1 MSPLLKGRRGEG
13 TCFGDPLSG
22 RGCLERCAA
31 PRARMGGTRRERP
44 LLAGGHGRG
53 GTPGPVPNPEVKP
66 PSADG
71 TADQSVGE
79 QDAAAQQGA
88 FSRGGPS
95 SMQLGGPF
103 RMRGRRV
110 PGPPRWRRYRS
121 PAMRGRHA
129 APHCG
134 RRRRS
139 AAQRRASRFPWSVS
153 FGSRW
158 LMGTLSYLV
167 ANASAATRCV
177 KPDEGRVRANASA
190 RARAT
195 KCGPHSL

>member
-1 MSPLLKGRRGEG
+1 MQGRRRPQPSATNRPSSSSPPCPSHTGRRGEG
-13 TCFGDPLSG
+13 TCFGDPLSE

-71 TADQSVGE
+71 TADESVGE

-95 SMQLGGPF
+95 SMQLGGPRF
-103 RMRGRRV
+103 FSRTWPSPRRPAPPVGGPRPPV
-110 PGPPRWRRYRS
+110 PGRPS
-121 PAMRGRHA
+121 AGRALPSRA
-129 APHCG
+129 APHGGASPVQNRG
-134 RRRRS
+134 RP
-139 AAQRRASRFPWSVS
+139 AAER
-153 FGSRW
+153 
-158 LMGTLSYLV
+158 
-167 ANASAATRCV
+167 
-177 KPDEGRVRANASA
+177 GRPA
-190 RARAT
+190 RARA
-195 KCGPHSL
+195 CRAVRGGVR

>member
-1 MSPLLKGRRGEG
+1 MSLLISGRRGEG

-22 RGCLERCAA
+22 RSCLERCAA
-31 PRARMGGTRRERP
+31 PRARTGRTRRERP

-71 TADQSVGE
+71 TADESVGE

-88 FSRGGPS
+88 FSRGGP
-95 SMQLGGPF
+95 LEHAARGGLS
-103 RMRGRRV
+103 RSRGRRV
-110 PGPPRWRRYRS
+110 PGPLRGRRYRS

-134 RRRRS
+134 RRRQS
-139 AAQRRASRFPWSVS
+139 AAQRCSPGSLRSVS

-158 LMGTLSYLV
+158 LMGALSHLMTLSM
-167 ANASAATRCV
+167 AAPLGGLC
-177 KPDEGRVRANASA
+177 S
-190 RARAT
+190 
-195 KCGPHSL
+195 